1 MAACFSWTYGLPKP
15 IYLLLLLRTVYL
27 LVLLSLLTAQAF
39 GQAAHRRVK
48 ARSGDGVQTL
58 LLRHGLNPK
67 QYAASFRQ
75 LNKKNLLAGN
85 GLIVGRT
92 YLLPKPT
99 RTAAPAA
106 RAAAPVSKTPIS
118 KATLFGPRYAA
129 VPVQSSALRGA
140 VYYLSSGH
148 GGPDPG
154 AIGKYGSFQL
164 AEDEYA
170 YDVTVRLARVL
181 MAHGATVYVMVQDP
195 NDGIRD
201 ENVLP
206 MDYDEVQHPNQ
217 RIPLSQVSRLR
228 QRIAEVNRLHA
239 RHKGAYQRLLALHVD
254 SRSEGQNI
262 DVFFYHH
269 PGSATGL
276 RLAKNIHKVFTS
288 RYKRAQ
294 PNRPYSGNVSERG
307 TLYEVRNSH
316 APAVFMELGNIRNQK
331 DQRRFVVA
339 DNRQALANWICE
351 GLIADYKGR

>member
-1 MAACFSWTYGLPKP
+1 MRIAFLF
-15 IYLLLLLRTVYL
+15 LLCC
-27 LVLLSLLTAQAF
+27 LLSVQAFAQA
-39 GQAAHRRVK
+39 AYRRVK
-48 ARSGDGVQTL
+48 ARNGDGVETL
-58 LLRHGLNPK
+58 LLRHGLSPGR
-67 QYAASFRQ
+67 YGAAFKQ
-75 LNKKNLLAGN
+75 LNKKNLTRRH
-85 GLIVGRT
+85 GLITGRT
-92 YLLPKPT
+92 YLLPKRVAT
-99 RTAAPAA
+99 RKSLARKAPARKNRPA
-106 RAAAPVSKTPIS
+106 RPAAPVVVGTKPITP
-118 KATLFGPRYAA
+118 AQLFGPRYG
-129 VPVQSSALRGA
+129 VPRAQYGTLRGA

-154 AIGKYGSFQL
+154 AIGQYGSYQL

-181 MAHGATVYVMVQDP
+181 LSYGATVYVMVQDP

-206 MDYDEVQHPNQ
+206 IDYDEVQYPQ
-217 RIPLSQVSRLR
+217 LRIPLSQVTRLR
-228 QRIAEVNRLHA
+228 QRIAQVNKLHA

-254 SRSEGQNI
+254 SRSAGQNI

-269 PGSATGL
+269 ASSATGL
-276 RLAKNIHKVFTS
+276 RLAKNIHRVFTS

-351 GLIADYKGR
+351 GLIADYKGKK

>member
-1 MAACFSWTYGLPKP
+1 M
-15 IYLLLLLRTVYL
+15 
-27 LVLLSLLTAQAF
+27 
-39 GQAAHRRVK
+39 K
-48 ARSGDGVQTL
+48 ARNGDGVETL
-58 LLRHGLNPK
+58 LIRYGLNPRLYSRQFK
-67 QYAASFRQ
+67 Q
-75 LNKKNLLAGN
+75 LNQKNLRRGN
-85 GLIVGRT
+85 GLITGRT
-92 YLLPKPT
+92 YVLPKAATARKATT
-99 RTAAPAA
+99 RNAARSTARKASTRKRTTAAVVT
-106 RAAAPVSKTPIS
+106 RLPVSKAPLSGTQ
-118 KATLFGPRYAA
+118 LFGPRIGTPRA
-129 VPVQSSALRGA
+129 QNGTLRGA
-140 VYYLSSGH
+140 VFYLSSGH

-154 AIGKYGSFQL
+154 AIGKYGSFKL

-181 MAHGATVYVMVQDP
+181 IENGATVYVMVQDP

-206 MDYDEVQHPNQ
+206 MDYDEVHYPN
-217 RIPLSQVSRLR
+217 RPIPLSQVQRLR
-228 QRIAEVNRLHA
+228 QRIAQVNALYA

-269 PGSATGL
+269 PNSATGL
-276 RLAKNIHKVFTS
+276 RLAKNIHRVFTS

-339 DNRQALANWICE
+339 DNRQALANWIAE
-351 GLIADYKGR
+351 GIIADYRGKK